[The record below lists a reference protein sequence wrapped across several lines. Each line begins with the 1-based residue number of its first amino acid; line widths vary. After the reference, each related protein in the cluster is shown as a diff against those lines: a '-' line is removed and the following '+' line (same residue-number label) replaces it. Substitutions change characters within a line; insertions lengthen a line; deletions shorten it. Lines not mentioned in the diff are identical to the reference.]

1 LEVIVLT
8 GDGSLLMNL
17 GALVS
22 VVSSGA
28 TNLSVVLLDNGVY
41 EVTGGQATPA
51 QGTPL
56 DYAQL
61 ARAIGFASTCR
72 VDDLGELRTRIDTAL
87 AGPGPRFL
95 WLCVGAAEAADLQTP
110 PTPLPDQLRRLQPK
124 LPKLQR

>member
-1 LEVIVLT
+1 
-8 GDGSLLMNL
+8 
-17 GALVS
+17 
-22 VVSSGA
+22 
-28 TNLSVVLLDNGVY
+28 VVLLDNGVY

-61 ARAIGFASTCR
+61 ARAIGFATTCR
-72 VDDLGELRTRIDTAL
+72 VDDLDELRTRIDTAL

-110 PTPLPDQLRRLQPK
+110 PTPLPEQLRRLQPK